1 MVPRRYA
8 VPDRSRKSRGLPR
21 PAPLSTVAR
30 LCRAGVRLSLEDG
43 FLLAS
48 VPPEVAASE
57 RWPKLDRL
65 LARHAAWLADAVVLI
80 EMVRKRWT
88 AEQITAH
95 LRGLSPGLTE
105 LVTEIVGGS
114 ARLAE
119 LLAGPVTGAN
129 LDLVCFA
136 YAEARMVEAVVNEPD
151 DTASSGAPSTA
162 GRRHHDQGG
171 VSTRR

>member
-8 VPDRSRKSRGLPR
+8 VPDPSRRSRGLPR

-65 LARHAAWLADAVVLI
+65 LARHADWLADAVVLI
-80 EMVRKRWT
+80 EMVRKR
-88 AEQITAH
+88 
-95 LRGLSPGLTE
+95 
-105 LVTEIVGGS
+105 
-114 ARLAE
+114 
-119 LLAGPVTGAN
+119 
-129 LDLVCFA
+129 
-136 YAEARMVEAVVNEPD
+136 
-151 DTASSGAPSTA
+151 
-162 GRRHHDQGG
+162 
-171 VSTRR
+171 